1 LAGGATYGAV
11 VECVPNF
18 ATASPGQLLEVAG
31 WRLTD
36 TSFDAS
42 HGRSV
47 LTLAGAPSGALDAA
61 FQCVATAVESLSLA
75 GHEGVHPRVGVADV
89 VPFAPLAGVDVA
101 ACAELAAEF
110 AARAWESLR
119 VPVYLYGRQ
128 FGGLR
133 LAQIRSA
140 VAAGNPLA
148 PSVGG
153 PAPHPT
159 AGYCCVGA
167 RPPLVAYNVLLNGVS
182 MPAARDLAGSL
193 RELSHSGRGLPG
205 VQALAFEVA
214 AGVQLSMNLVDLAV
228 VTPGLVLAEVR
239 QRVGAI
245 GGSVAGDEVVGLC
258 PAGAC
263 EPWTPAIAGQ
273 VLEARVAAAAARSSA
288 ASARGSLA
296 AAGGSGARRAEVLGV
311 AVRLDRAAEELAGV
325 ASTESFLAAAEQSA
339 ALLRVLAAGRML
351 QAEPA
356 ALLQYAADA
365 LLASAPAGV
374 GARFEERVAALRRW
388 LAAPPEPAG
397 PEPAE
402 P

>member
-1 LAGGATYGAV
+1 M
-11 VECVPNF
+11 
-18 ATASPGQLLEVAG
+18 EVAG
-31 WRLTD
+31 WRLVD
-36 TSFDAS
+36 SAFDAS

-47 LTLAGAPSGALDAA
+47 LTLAGAPPGVLDAA
-61 FQCVATAVESLSLA
+61 FGCVAAAVETLSLA
-75 GHEGVHPRVGVADV
+75 GHAGVHPRVGVADV
-89 VPFAPLAGVDVA
+89 VPFAPLAGVDVSG
-101 ACAELAAEF
+101 CAEMAAGLAA
-110 AARAWESLR
+110 RVWESLR

-140 VAAGNPLA
+140 VAAGMPLA

-167 RPPLVAYNVLLNGVS
+167 RPPLVAYNVLLNRVS
-182 MPAARDLAGSL
+182 ISAARDLAGSL
-193 RELSHSGRGLPG
+193 RELSRSGRGLPG

-214 AGVQLSMNLVDLAV
+214 AGVQLSMNLVDVAV

-239 QRVGAI
+239 RRAGAG

-258 PAGAC
+258 PAAAC

-273 VLEARVAAAAARSSA
+273 VLEARVAAAAARWSA
-288 ASARGSLA
+288 ASARRSLA
-296 AAGGSGARRAEVLGV
+296 AAGGGGARRAEVLGLAERLNEAADQLTAV
-311 AVRLDRAAEELAGV
+311 AR
-325 ASTESFLAAAEQSA
+325 TESFLAAAEQSA

-351 QAEPA
+351 EPEPA

-365 LLASAPAGV
+365 LLAAAPAKIGP
-374 GARFEERVAALRRW
+374 RFEDRVAALRRW

-397 PEPAE
+397 PQP
-402 P
+402 PGS